1 MAAFP
6 LLSTGA
12 VAQYPSSRVVE
23 APVLV
28 LRFLDG
34 REQRFPGT
42 RGPGRRWVVR
52 LSCVNDSE
60 LAAIEAFFTAQQGRT
75 GSFSFTDPWDGVVY
89 PDCSFEED
97 ELRAVL
103 TAEDRG
109 AVTVVIRENRTG

>member
-12 VAQYPSSRVVE
+12 VAQYPSSRVIE
-23 APVLV
+23 AQVRV

-42 RGPGRRWVVR
+42 KGQGKRWVLR
-52 LSCVNDSE
+52 LWHVSDSE
-60 LAAIEAFFTAQQGRT
+60 LAAIETFFAAQQGRV
-75 GSFSFTDPWDGVVY
+75 GSFSFTDPWNGTVY
-89 PDCSFEED
+89 PNCSFDDD
-97 ELRAVL
+97 ELSAVL

-109 AVTVVIRENRTG
+109 AMAMTIRENRS

>member
-6 LLSTGA
+6 VLSTGA

-23 APVLV
+23 VPVRV

-42 RGPGRRWVVR
+42 SGPGRRWVVR
-52 LSCVNDSE
+52 LSCVSDSE
-60 LAAIEAFFTAQQGRT
+60 LAAIEAFFAGQQGRN
-75 GSFSFTDPWDGVVY
+75 GSFSFTDPWDETLY
-89 PDCSFEED
+89 PDCSFDND
-97 ELRAVL
+97 ELSVAL

-109 AVTVVIRENRTG
+109 SVTVVIRENRS

>member
-1 MAAFP
+1 MWWRRSEMAAFP

-23 APVLV
+23 APVRV

-52 LSCVNDSE
+52 LTCVSDSE
-60 LAAIEAFFTAQQGRT
+60 LAAIEAFFVAQQGRA
-75 GSFSFTDPWDGVVY
+75 GSFSFTDPWDEVLY
-89 PDCSFEED
+89 PDCSLDED
-97 ELRAVL
+97 ELSAVL
-103 TAEDRG
+103 S
-109 AVTVVIRENRTG
+109 

>member
-12 VAQYPSSRVVE
+12 VTQYPSSRVVE
-23 APVLV
+23 APVRV

-42 RGPGRRWVVR
+42 RGPGRRWVIR

-60 LAAIEAFFTAQQGRT
+60 LAAIEAFFAAQQGRA
-75 GSFSFTDPWDGVVY
+75 GSFSFIDPWDGVVY
-89 PDCSFEED
+89 PDCSFDDD
-97 ELRAVL
+97 ELSLVL
-103 TAEDRG
+103 AGEDLG
-109 AVTVVIRENRTG
+109 AVTVVIRENRS

>member
-23 APVLV
+23 APVRV

-52 LSCVNDSE
+52 LSCVSDSE
-60 LAAIEAFFTAQQGRT
+60 MAAVEEFFAARQGRA

-89 PDCSFEED
+89 PDCRFEED
-97 ELRAVL
+97 ELCVVL
-103 TAEDRG
+103 TGEDRG
-109 AVTVVIRENRTG
+109 AVTVVIRENRS